1 MRWFLQDAKNRF
13 SAVVDTALR
22 QGPRAVTRRARGA
35 VSRWRSAMTGPTLSH
50 ASLSRRA
57 PRDATRRPVSRWWIR
72 VIYDCLAVFIHHQ

>member
-1 MRWFLQDAKNRF
+1 MRWFLQDAKSRL

-35 VSRWRSAMTGPTLSH
+35 VSRWRSTMTGPTLSQ
-50 ASLSRRA
+50 ASRSRRA

-72 VIYDCLAVFIHHQ
+72 VIYDGMAFFIHYQ